1 MQDKKSILLIEPD
14 VNLVE
19 DLQRRFMLEPEFE
32 ISGTAVTGMYAIEML
47 PKIKAD
53 IVVIAHPL
61 PDMDVLQL
69 LAQLNSSPNL
79 IKIVTMEV
87 EDPILGTK
95 CIQAGAAYTMT
106 KPYSADKLIE
116 IAKNLIHRNQGAS
129 SFGNFGSPNSGPTQ
143 QGTFNQ
149 FGGQMGTSPG
159 FNQFGQGPTLE
170 QMRNAM
176 NQFAQMQ
183 QQSMNYGMPGGGQ
196 GMGPMPNQGQY
207 YPGYFQNINPM
218 GGMGYQNP
226 GGFGGFPGG
235 GMPGGSPFGMPNNGI
250 PNNAMPNPMGG
261 MAQNEARGGGYR
273 TLKQKII
280 AVNCPKGGVGKTSI
294 SKELAVAYSMVTV
307 NGQPLR
313 VCLVDADLDF
323 GDIAS
328 TLSLN
333 PYPNITHWA
342 EEIAKRLKENPN
354 ADIKYSQEYIESKF
368 LISYPKTNL
377 KVLAA
382 PSNHQDALN
391 ITDKQFEIIL
401 DNLKACDYDVI
412 IIDTGNNTK
421 DYTLLAL
428 DKAHV
433 VLMVITMD
441 LTCIND
447 ANLLLRTLRNIQFP
461 TSKINLVINR
471 LPKTDK
477 DIDLG
482 EISQVLQSPIIGT
495 IPEFPRI
502 RQLNNNGTPAV
513 LGKDNEYTAA
523 IRKVGN
529 LLVPVFNNRIVSVKG
544 ESNTN
549 APKKSIFDKLFG
561 K

>member
-69 LAQLNSSPNL
+69 LAQLNSFPNL

-235 GMPGGSPFGMPNNGI
+235 GMPEGSPFGMPNNGI

-261 MAQNEARGGGYR
+261 MAQNGVRGGGYR

-342 EEIAKRLKENPN
+342 GEIAKRLKENPN

-513 LGKDNEYTAA
+513 LGKSNEYTAA

-529 LLVPVFNNRIVSVKG
+529 LLVPVFNNRVVSVKG
-544 ESNTN
+544 GSNTN
-549 APKKSIFDKLFG
+549 APKKSIFGKLFG